1 MNRNRKSTDL
11 IHQLGEPLPL
21 PYRPSANIVKEETE
35 ENSPEDPPATLAE
48 PIRRRHFAFR
58 RQLEDSKTE
67 SPQQVPLQ
75 VPLPLW
81 RNHALDETTE
91 STILDSIEKRV
102 EQLRRAD
109 SSESR
114 SKLEQIDKQL
124 EEIDKQLEELL
135 QKQQEGSIV
144 QELERLQQMAD
155 VPRKERKLHVL
166 IIVVAALAIA
176 ALTSLFLSN
185 LTYDYCYYFC

>member
-1 MNRNRKSTDL
+1 MNRNRKTTDL

-114 SKLEQIDKQL
+114 SKLEH
-124 EEIDKQLEELL
+124 IDKQLEELL
-135 QKQQEGSIV
+135 QKQQESSIV

-155 VPRKERKLHVL
+155 VPRRERKLHVL